1 MGIIDTAE
9 LTVTLRPGFHK
20 ECPVSD
26 AKPVKEIVWDQ
37 SSQEWQTRF
46 SISSHTVVC
55 TILNVL
61 ECVQLSIGKLPIT
74 IILAKISSFALF
86 EVVKIMLILAKII
99 SILANII
106 YKST

>member
-1 MGIIDTAE
+1 MEYVEYENVDPCLFTQQSKSHRRLKLGII
-9 LTVTLRPGFHK
+9 
-20 ECPVSD
+20 
-26 AKPVKEIVWDQ
+26 
-37 SSQEWQTRF
+37 
-46 SISSHTVVC
+46 ISLFTG
-55 TILNVL
+55 IIY
-61 ECVQLSIGKLPIT
+61 IGKLPIT